1 MKTVF
6 TFLLCLALAHFA
18 TAQEKPHLELQKG
31 RIKNSANTL
40 SLKQAQDLMVNYP
53 DAYQYMKKARANNT
67 MAQIF
72 AFTGGYLIGYPIGQ
86 SIGGGEAN
94 WTLAGVGVGV
104 LLVAIPFGSAFKQN
118 ATLAINLY
126 NESDYKALNNNVQL
140 RIGVLESGI
149 GLRVSF

>member
-6 TFLLCLALAHFA
+6 TFLFCLTLAHFA
-18 TAQEKPHLELQKG
+18 SAQEKPQLELQKG
-31 RIKNSANTL
+31 RIENSGNTI
-40 SLKQAQDLMVNYP
+40 SLKQAHDLMTNYP
-53 DAYQYMKKARANNT
+53 DAQAYMKKARTNST

-72 AFTGGYLIGYPIGQ
+72 AFSGGYLIGYPIGQ
-86 SIGGGEAN
+86 SIAGGEAN
-94 WTLAGVGVGV
+94 WTLAGIGVGV
-104 LLVAIPFGSAFKQN
+104 ALIAIPFVSAFKEN

-140 RIGVLESGI
+140 KIGVLESGV